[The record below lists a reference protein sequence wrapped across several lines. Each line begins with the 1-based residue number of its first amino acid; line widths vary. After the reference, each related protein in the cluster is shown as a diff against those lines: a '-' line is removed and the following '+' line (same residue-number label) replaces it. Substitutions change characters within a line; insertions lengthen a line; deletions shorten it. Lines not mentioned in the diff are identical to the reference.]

1 MLTGD
6 KLVKVTKILYSQWMK
21 NHDELFESNDV
32 TWDSSFSDDV
42 YKFYKGIHKNLS
54 LPKDVDEFFYYMNT
68 ILMNEENLKNGTLN
82 SSNIIKPRKKL
93 FQINISERRTET
105 HKYTGQLQVDGYF
118 TKDQLESNV
127 YELNNEDYL
136 YLYDYDLDDSELIDS
151 DGEGIEVEGVEL
163 VKVLKNESS
172 GFNKFLD
179 SLTESE
185 IKFLKEELEKKLL

>member
-1 MLTGD
+1 MLDGE

-21 NHDELFESNDV
+21 NNDELFKTNEVNWDV
-32 TWDSSFSDDV
+32 SEDV
-42 YKFYKGIHKNLS
+42 YKLYKGIYKNLS

-68 ILMNEENLKNGTLN
+68 ILMNEENLKNGTLD

-93 FQINISERRTET
+93 FQINISETRTET

-136 YLYDYDLDDSELIDS
+136 YLYDYDQDDSQHIDGES
-151 DGEGIEVEGVEL
+151 EGIEVEGVEL

>member
-32 TWDSSFSDDV
+32 TWVESDDV
-42 YKFYKGIHKNLS
+42 YKFYRSIHKHLS

-93 FQINISERRTET
+93 FQINISERRTEI

-136 YLYDYDLDDSELIDS
+136 YLYDYDQDDSELIDS

-172 GFNKFLD
+172 GFNKFLN

>member
-6 KLVKVTKILYSQWMK
+6 KLVKVTKILYSQWIK

-32 TWDSSFSDDV
+32 TWNSSFSDDV

-68 ILMNEENLKNGTLN
+68 ILMNEENLKNGTLD

-93 FQINISERRTET
+93 FQINISETRTET

-127 YELNNEDYL
+127 HELNNEDYF
-136 YLYDYDLDDSELIDS
+136 YLYDYDQDDSQHIDGES
-151 DGEGIEVEGVEL
+151 EGIEVEGVEL

-172 GFNKFLD
+172 GFNKFLN

>member
-32 TWDSSFSDDV
+32 TWVESDDV
-42 YKFYKGIHKNLS
+42 YKFYRSIHKHLS

-68 ILMNEENLKNGTLN
+68 ILMNEENLKNGTLD
-82 SSNIIKPRKKL
+82 SLNIIEPRKKL
-93 FQINISERRTET
+93 FEINVSERRTEI
-105 HKYTGQLQVDGYF
+105 HRYFGGLKVDGYF
-118 TKDQLESNV
+118 TKDQLKSNV

-136 YLYDYDLDDSELIDS
+136 YLYDYEREDSELIDS

-172 GFNKFLD
+172 GFNKFLN

>member
-21 NHDELFESNDV
+21 NHDELFESIDM
-32 TWDSSFSDDV
+32 TWNDSSSDDV

-68 ILMNEENLKNGTLN
+68 ILMNEENLKNGTLD
-82 SSNIIKPRKKL
+82 SSNIIEPRKKL
-93 FQINISERRTET
+93 FQINISEIRTET
-105 HKYTGQLQVDGYF
+105 RKYSGQIQVDGYF

-127 YELNNEDYL
+127 YELNNEEYL
-136 YLYDYDLDDSELIDS
+136 YLYDYDQDDDLYING
-151 DGEGIEVEGVEL
+151 DGEGIEVESVEL

>member
-68 ILMNEENLKNGTLN
+68 ILMNKENLKNGTLD
-82 SSNIIKPRKKL
+82 SLNIIEPRKKL
-93 FQINISERRTET
+93 FEINVSERRTEI
-105 HKYTGQLQVDGYF
+105 HRYFGGLKVDGYF
-118 TKDQLESNV
+118 TKDQLKSNV

-136 YLYDYDLDDSELIDS
+136 YL
-151 DGEGIEVEGVEL
+151 
-163 VKVLKNESS
+163 KHA
-172 GFNKFLD
+172 
-179 SLTESE
+179 
-185 IKFLKEELEKKLL
+185 

>member
-136 YLYDYDLDDSELIDS
+136 YLYDYDQDDSALIDS
-151 DGEGIEVEGVEL
+151 DGEGIEVESVEL

-172 GFNKFLD
+172 GFNKFLN

>member
-1 MLTGD
+1 MLDGE

-21 NHDELFESNDV
+21 NNDELFKTNEVNWDV
-32 TWDSSFSDDV
+32 SEDV
-42 YKFYKGIHKNLS
+42 YKLYKGIYKNLS

-136 YLYDYDLDDSELIDS
+136 YLYDYDQDDSELIDS

>member
-1 MLTGD
+1 MFTGD
-6 KLVKVTKILYSQWMK
+6 KLVKVTKILYAQWMK

-32 TWDSSFSDDV
+32 TWEDSDDV
-42 YKFYKGIHKNLS
+42 YKFFKSIHKHLS
-54 LPKDVDEFFYYMNT
+54 IPKGVDEFFYYMNT
-68 ILMNEENLKNGTLN
+68 ILMNEENLKNGTLD
-82 SSNIIKPRKKL
+82 SLNIIKPRKKL
-93 FQINISERRTET
+93 FIINVSERRTEI
-105 HKYTGQLQVDGYF
+105 HKYFGGVKVDGYF

-136 YLYDYDLDDSELIDS
+136 YLYDYDEDDSELIDG

-163 VKVLKNESS
+163 VKVINNESS
-172 GFNKFLD
+172 GFKKFLN

>member
-1 MLTGD
+1 MLTGN

-21 NHDELFESNDV
+21 NHDELFGPNQVRWE
-32 TWDSSFSDDV
+32 DSDV
-42 YKFYKGIHKNLS
+42 YDFYKSIHKNLS
-54 LPKDVDEFFYYMNT
+54 LPREVDEFFYYMNT
-68 ILMNEENLKNGTLN
+68 LLMNEENLKNGTLD

-136 YLYDYDLDDSELIDS
+136 YLYDYDQDDSQHIDGDS
-151 DGEGIEVEGVEL
+151 EGIEVESVEL

>member
-32 TWDSSFSDDV
+32 TWNSNFSDDV
-42 YKFYKGIHKNLS
+42 YKFYNSIHKHLS
-54 LPKDVDEFFYYMNT
+54 LPKDVDQFFYYVNT
-68 ILMNEENLKNGTLN
+68 LLMNEENLKNGTLN
-82 SSNIIKPRKKL
+82 SSNIITPSKKL
-93 FQINISERRTET
+93 FQINVSERRTET
-105 HKYTGQLQVDGYF
+105 HEYTGQLQVDGYF

-136 YLYDYDLDDSELIDS
+136 YLYDYDRDDSELIDS
-151 DGEGIEVEGVEL
+151 DGEVIEVESVEL

>member
-32 TWDSSFSDDV
+32 TWVESDDV
-42 YKFYKGIHKNLS
+42 YKFYRSIHKHLS
-54 LPKDVDEFFYYMNT
+54 LPKDVDEFFYHMNT
-68 ILMNEENLKNGTLN
+68 ILMNEENLKNGTLD
-82 SSNIIKPRKKL
+82 SLNIIEPRKKL
-93 FQINISERRTET
+93 FEINVSERRTEI
-105 HKYTGQLQVDGYF
+105 HRYFGGLEVDGYF

-127 YELNNEDYL
+127 YELYNEDYL
-136 YLYDYDLDDSELIDS
+136 YLYDYEREDSELIDS
-151 DGEGIEVEGVEL
+151 DGEGIEVESVEL

>member
-1 MLTGD
+1 MLTGN
-6 KLVKVTKILYSQWMK
+6 KLVQVTKILYSQWMK

-42 YKFYKGIHKNLS
+42 YKFYKSIHKNLS

-68 ILMNEENLKNGTLN
+68 ILMNEENLKNGTLD

-105 HKYTGQLQVDGYF
+105 RKYSGQIQVDGYF

-127 YELNNEDYL
+127 HELNNEEYL
-136 YLYDYDLDDSELIDS
+136 YLYDYDQDDGEYIDGDS
-151 DGEGIEVEGVEL
+151 EGIEVEGVEL

-172 GFNKFLD
+172 GFNKFLN

-185 IKFLKEELEKKLL
+185 IRFLKEELEKKLL

>member
-68 ILMNEENLKNGTLN
+68 ILMNEENLKNGTLD

-136 YLYDYDLDDSELIDS
+136 YLYDYDQDDSALIDS

>member
-21 NHDELFESNDV
+21 NHEELFESNDV
-32 TWDSSFSDDV
+32 TWKKDFSDDA

-54 LPKDVDEFFYYMNT
+54 LPNDVDEFFYYMNT
-68 ILMNEENLKNGTLN
+68 LLLNEENLKNGTLD
-82 SSNIIKPRKKL
+82 SSNIITPSKKL
-93 FQINISERRTET
+93 FQINVSERRTET
-105 HKYTGQLQVDGYF
+105 VVYSGQLQVDGYF

-136 YLYDYDLDDSELIDS
+136 YLYDYDQDDSDQIES
-151 DGEGIEVEGVEL
+151 ESEGVEVEGVKL
-163 VKVLKNESS
+163 IKVIKNESS
-172 GFNKFLD
+172 GFNKFLN

-185 IKFLKEELEKKLL
+185 IKFLKEELEKRLL

>member
-1 MLTGD
+1 MLDGE

-21 NHDELFESNDV
+21 NNDELFKTNEVNWDV
-32 TWDSSFSDDV
+32 SEDV
-42 YKFYKGIHKNLS
+42 YKLYKGIYKNLS

-68 ILMNEENLKNGTLN
+68 ILMNEENLKNGTLD

-93 FQINISERRTET
+93 FQINISETRTET

-136 YLYDYDLDDSELIDS
+136 YLYDYDQDDSQHIDGES
-151 DGEGIEVEGVEL
+151 EGIEIEGVEL

>member
-32 TWDSSFSDDV
+32 TWEDSNDV

-68 ILMNEENLKNGTLN
+68 LLLNEENLKNGTLN
-82 SSNIIKPRKKL
+82 SSNIITPSKKL
-93 FQINISERRTET
+93 FQINVSERITET
-105 HKYTGQLQVDGYF
+105 VKYSGQLQVDGYF

-136 YLYDYDLDDSELIDS
+136 YLYDYDQDDRDQIDGDS
-151 DGEGIEVEGVEL
+151 EGVEVGG
-163 VKVLKNESS
+163 VKLIKVIKNESS
-172 GFNKFLD
+172 GFNKFLN

-185 IKFLKEELEKKLL
+185 IKFLKEELEKRLL

>member
-1 MLTGD
+1 MLDGE

-21 NHDELFESNDV
+21 NNDELFKTNEVNWDV
-32 TWDSSFSDDV
+32 SDDV
-42 YKFYKGIHKNLS
+42 YKFYMGIYKNLS
-54 LPKDVDEFFYYMNT
+54 LPKYVDEFFYYMNT

-136 YLYDYDLDDSELIDS
+136 YLYDYDQDDSQHI
-151 DGEGIEVEGVEL
+151 DGESEGIEGVEL

-172 GFNKFLD
+172 GFNKFLN

>member
-1 MLTGD
+1 MFTDD
-6 KLVKVTKILYSQWMK
+6 KLVKVTKILYAQWMK

-32 TWDSSFSDDV
+32 TFEDSDDV
-42 YKFYKGIHKNLS
+42 YKFYKSIHKHLS

-68 ILMNEENLKNGTLN
+68 ILMNEEILKNGTLD
-82 SSNIIKPRKKL
+82 SLNIIEPRKKL
-93 FQINISERRTET
+93 FEINVSERRTEI
-105 HKYTGQLQVDGYF
+105 HKYYGVLKVYGYF

-136 YLYDYDLDDSELIDS
+136 YLYDYDQNDSELIDG
-151 DGEGIEVEGVEL
+151 DGEGIEVESVEL
-163 VKVLKNESS
+163 VKVLNNESS

-185 IKFLKEELEKKLL
+185 IEFLKEELEKKLL

>member
-136 YLYDYDLDDSELIDS
+136 YLYDYDQDDSELIDS

>member
-21 NHDELFESNDV
+21 NHDELFESIDM
-32 TWDSSFSDDV
+32 TWNDSSSDDV

-68 ILMNEENLKNGTLN
+68 ILMNEENLKNGTLD
-82 SSNIIKPRKKL
+82 SSNIIEPRKKL
-93 FQINISERRTET
+93 FQINISESRTET
-105 HKYTGQLQVDGYF
+105 YNYSGQIQVDGYF

-136 YLYDYDLDDSELIDS
+136 HLYNYDQDDGVYIDGHS
-151 DGEGIEVEGVEL
+151 EGIEVESVEL